1 MSSLYQKLVIL
12 QKTVRG
18 LAPDMQGGS
27 SSAGYSYVS
36 GSKVLDIVRP
46 KMDELGLLLV
56 QQVDSIE
63 NERMDYQ
70 VQKGARSEIL
80 TKVMMTFTWVD
91 SESGETLPVR
101 FGANGQNGWDKG
113 LGSALTYAERYFLLK
128 FFHIATDEDD
138 VDARPAEE
146 AKPLPARDADGW
158 HQPEKFPKPERKQA
172 PAAKKPLVKGSK
184 AWDKA
189 VARAARGE
197 EGLMDKLR
205 ATYEW
210 DEQTEGDF
218 SEAVFNYN
226 MDNRD
231 DDGQL
236 KTA

>member
-1 MSSLYQKLVIL
+1 MSSLYQKLAVL

-18 LAPDMQGGS
+18 LAPNAQGGS
-27 SSAGYSYVS
+27 SSAGYRYVS

-56 QQVDSIE
+56 PQVDSIE

-70 VQKGARSEIL
+70 VKSGPKSEIL

-138 VDARPAEE
+138 VDARPSEVAQ
-146 AKPLPARDADGW
+146 PVDGGW
-158 HQPEKFPKPERKQA
+158 TQPERFPKPEPQAKQA
-172 PAAKKPLVKGSK
+172 LKPGSK
-184 AWDKA
+184 KWNSA
-189 VARAARGE
+189 VARVAQGE
-197 EGLMDKLR
+197 PGLWDKLHD
-205 ATYEW
+205 AYEW
-210 DEQTEGDF
+210 TEELEAVF
-218 SEAVFNYN
+218 SDAVFNYN
-226 MDNRD
+226 LDNRD
-231 DDGQL
+231 DNGQI
-236 KTA
+236 KTE

>member
-1 MSSLYQKLVIL
+1 MSSLYQKLAVL

-18 LAPDMQGGS
+18 LAPNAQGGS
-27 SSAGYSYVS
+27 TTAGYRYVS

-70 VQKGARSEIL
+70 VKSGPKSEIL

-91 SESGETLPVR
+91 TESGDTLPVR

-138 VDARPAEE
+138 VDARPSED
-146 AKPLPARDADGW
+146 AKPLAGGDWR
-158 HQPEKFPKPERKQA
+158 QPEKFPKPAPMKKMLKQGTGAWTQAVER
-172 PAAKKPLVKGSK
+172 
-184 AWDKA
+184 
-189 VARAARGE
+189 VARRE
-197 EGLMDKLR
+197 PGLKEKLMSL
-205 ATYEW
+205 YEW
-210 DEQTEGDF
+210 NEIIDGAFEED
-218 SEAVFNYN
+218 VFNYKVN
-226 MDNRD
+226 NNI
-231 DDGQL
+231 
-236 KTA
+236 K